1 MKINWKYIIML
12 LSIGLLTACEVIPE
26 GDRLIPLETEATN
39 RKTLLIEFSGVNCNN
54 CPLAAEEGHKLQQI
68 YAGKLVIVEMHPAS
82 NKLTNGGKKYD
93 YTCPEADE
101 YYKSWGL
108 SILPAGVVNMA
119 PTNGS
124 YYVPYQE
131 WGTAY
136 KVSAGTISP
145 VEIEQNVEIDD
156 HKNLLIEAKIQNLY
170 PDALNLKCIVWLT
183 EDSIVGA
190 QVLPDGSKTTEYKRN
205 HLMRGAI
212 SETWGEAITLAPNNS
227 VCLRWNYTLPEN
239 VVAKNCNIVCVVL
252 KDNEAIQ
259 VNEYKLNK
267 KNKVR

>member
-1 MKINWKYIIML
+1 MKINWKYITMVVAVV
-12 LSIGLLTACEVIPE
+12 LLTACEVIPE
-26 GDRLIPLETEATN
+26 GNRLIHLETEETN
-39 RKTLLIEFSGVNCNN
+39 RKTLLVEFSGVNCNN

-68 YAGKLVIVEMHPAS
+68 YDEKLVIVEMHPAS

-101 YYKSWGL
+101 YYKNWEL

-119 PTNGS
+119 PTNNS

-131 WGTAY
+131 WGAAY
-136 KVSAGTISP
+136 KVSAGKISP
-145 VEIEQNVEIDD
+145 VEIEQYVEIDD
-156 HKNLLIEAKIQNLY
+156 HNNLLIDAEIQNLY
-170 PDALNLKCIVWLT
+170 QDELNLTCIVWLT

-190 QVLPDGSKTTEYKRN
+190 QVLPDGSKTTEYQRN
-205 HLMRGAI
+205 HLMRDAI
-212 SETWGEAITLAPNNS
+212 TQTWGEAITLAPNNS
-227 VCLRWNYTLPEN
+227 VSVKWNYTLPEN
-239 VVAKNCNIVCVVL
+239 VVAKNCNIVCIVL

-267 KNKVR
+267 IIK

>member
-1 MKINWKYIIML
+1 ML

-108 SILPAGVVNMA
+108 SILPAGVINMA

-156 HKNLLIEAKIQNLY
+156 HKNLLI
-170 PDALNLKCIVWLT
+170 D
-183 EDSIVGA
+183 
-190 QVLPDGSKTTEYKRN
+190 
-205 HLMRGAI
+205 
-212 SETWGEAITLAPNNS
+212 
-227 VCLRWNYTLPEN
+227 
-239 VVAKNCNIVCVVL
+239 
-252 KDNEAIQ
+252 
-259 VNEYKLNK
+259 
-267 KNKVR
+267 